1 MSHTIVDT
9 LLDVKKK
16 KIEAFCEEKLNNS
29 TSAYEIIDELSEGLR
44 EIGRGYKEIYFD
56 AELMVSGWN
65 AKKALEIL
73 KPLLQEEVTAEDKRG
88 KVVIGTVKGDV
99 HDIGK
104 EIVTIMLSSDGFDV
118 IDLGTDVEKGAYAE
132 SVRKAGAD
140 IIAMSALLTTTR
152 EYMAEV
158 IQYFRKAGLDVKIMV
173 GGSAV
178 SEDYALEIGA
188 DAYGKD
194 AVDAVKKAKALLEIK
209 NGDSTETAVRRARDG
224 G

>member
-1 MSHTIVDT
+1 MGDTIVDT

-16 KIEAFCEEKLNNS
+16 KIEAFCDEKLNNGMN
-29 TSAYEIIDELSEGLR
+29 AYAIIDELGEGLR

-65 AKKALEIL
+65 AKKALQIL
-73 KPLLQEEVTAEDKRG
+73 KPLLQEEVKAEEKIG

-104 EIVTIMLSSDGFDV
+104 EIVTIMLSSDGFEV
-118 IDLGTDVEKGAYAE
+118 IDLGTDVEKEAYAE
-132 SVRKAGAD
+132 SVREAGAD

-158 IQYFRKAGLDVKIMV
+158 IQYFREAELEVKIMV

-178 SEDYALEIGA
+178 SEEYAMEIGA

-194 AVDAVKKAKALLEIK
+194 AVDAVKKAKALLKKHPEK
-209 NGDSTETAVRRARDG
+209 
-224 G
+224 